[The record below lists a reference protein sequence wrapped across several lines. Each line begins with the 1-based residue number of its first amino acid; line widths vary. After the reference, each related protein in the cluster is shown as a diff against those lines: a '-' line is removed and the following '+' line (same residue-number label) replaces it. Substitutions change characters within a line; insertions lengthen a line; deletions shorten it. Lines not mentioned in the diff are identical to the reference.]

1 MALLMSPLAKQLEA
15 LLFYAAEPL
24 SFKLL
29 ADMTKS
35 GDAAIQGALD
45 ELAASFAERSLV
57 LIRDQKSA
65 SLVTGPD
72 FAPIIEAFAK
82 RDREAPLSN
91 AATEVLAIIAYT
103 DGASKTDIDFIRGV
117 NSQYTLRSLM
127 MRGLISRDVSE
138 KSATI
143 YRGTV
148 ELLSFLGIASYAD
161 LPKRGDLLQT
171 YHTIVAT
178 REQAEAS

>member
-1 MALLMSPLAKQLEA
+1 MLLRMSSLAKKLEA

-24 SFKLL
+24 SFRVL
-29 ADMTKS
+29 ADITQS
-35 GDAAIQGALD
+35 TDEAIQDALN
-45 ELAASFAERSLV
+45 ELGSSFAERSLV
-57 LIRDQKSA
+57 LIRDQKTA
-65 SLVTGPD
+65 SLVTGSDYAPLIET
-72 FAPIIEAFAK
+72 FAR

-127 MRGLISRDVSE
+127 MRGLISRDASD
-138 KSATI
+138 KGATM

-148 ELLSFLGIASYAD
+148 ELLSFLGISSYAD
-161 LPKRGDLLQT
+161 LPKRTDLLQT
-171 YHTIVAT
+171 YQGLVAT
-178 REQAEAS
+178 RANSEIA